1 MKNVQQFIDKYKDGI
16 ADALKGTGL
25 FPSVLMAQLIQES
38 SGQYGDYGLSYLAHK
53 YHNYGGIKHGSW
65 YPHDKVKMRTGE
77 ETKAGVKYT
86 IYANFIVCKDFLDF
100 VKWRVVFL
108 KKNSRYKTF
117 GVFDAATPLQQIQ
130 ALKNAGY
137 ATDTQYVSRVAAHV
151 TTYNLTQLDEV
162 LKKKV

>member
-1 MKNVQQFIDKYKDGI
+1 MKNVQKFIDLHKDAI

-38 SGQYGDYGLSYLAHK
+38 SGSYGEYGLSYLAYK
-53 YHNYGGIKHGSW
+53 YHNYGGIKFWSG
-65 YPHDKVKMRTGE
+65 YTGDKVKMRTGE
-77 ETKAGVKYT
+77 ETSGGKKYN
-86 IYANFIVCKDFLDF
+86 IYADFIVCKDFIDF

-108 KKNSRYKTF
+108 TKNGRYQKF
-117 GVFDAATPLQQIQ
+117 GVFSAATPELQIA

-137 ATDTQYVSRVAAHV
+137 ATDTQYIARVSAHLR
-151 TTYNLTQLDEV
+151 THNLYQLDEV